1 MQVEIISKR
10 QIVKLK
16 LTVFES
22 RTVMNRPV

>member
-1 MQVEIISKR
+1 MHVEIISKR
-10 QIVKLK
+10 QIIKLK